1 MFIKKAIQLVLLS
14 SILLASTLVQ
24 VMAADYVVI
33 VNQKNSVSGD
43 SSALKNQVKQ
53 LFLKEK
59 KKWSNSIACK
69 PLSAKN
75 TSDSYKVFVA
85 NVLSMDD
92 ASLAQHWLRA
102 KQKTGDTPP
111 RSVSSTR
118 SIIKLVARNEGA
130 FGFIPKADSQSLNS
144 DVKILFEF

>member
-1 MFIKKAIQLVLLS
+1 MCIKKMIQSILLS
-14 SILLASTLVQ
+14 SILFSLTFVQ

-43 SSALKNQVKQ
+43 SSALKDQIKQ

-59 KKWSNSIACK
+59 KKWTNSIASK
-69 PLSAKN
+69 PLSAKK
-75 TSDSYKVFVA
+75 TSEAYKAFVV

-111 RSVSSTR
+111 RSVSSAR
-118 SIIKLVARNEGA
+118 SIIKLVGRNEGA
-130 FGFIPKADSQSLNS
+130 FGFIPKVNSQSLDS
-144 DVKILFEF
+144 SVRVLFEY